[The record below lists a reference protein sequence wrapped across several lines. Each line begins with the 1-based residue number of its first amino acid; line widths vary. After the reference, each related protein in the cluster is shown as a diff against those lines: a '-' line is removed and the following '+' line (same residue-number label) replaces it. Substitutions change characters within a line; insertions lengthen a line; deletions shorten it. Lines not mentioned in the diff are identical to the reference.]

1 MTDRQQSLARGISV
15 LGIAGLI
22 CKIVGVLYKIPLA
35 RTIGPMGMGVYH
47 QVFPTYNLLLTL
59 SSAGIPVAISRM
71 VAGYL
76 ATDDKKSAWQVFR
89 VSLYILAVLG
99 LLGTLLMLALS
110 PSLAAL
116 KGTPDA
122 DKSFMAIAPSL
133 LFVALLSAFRGFMQG
148 RRRMVPTAVSQ
159 LIEQVGKVFVA
170 LPFAVLG
177 MQRGGFVMGAAGA
190 LLGTSIA
197 EAAALIYMMVDYRG
211 ARTEFAAL
219 PDSHHAA
226 EPARTLARELIMIS
240 VPITIGACIV
250 PIAGEVDSVMLV
262 RMMKNYLPAGE
273 ALIRYGTYTG
283 LVFPLI
289 NVPTALA
296 MATATNLVPSISGA
310 FEKRDYERIA
320 RESGTG
326 MRIAS
331 VIGFPCAI
339 GLSLLAEP
347 ILMLMFSG
355 DQYTLEQLRT
365 GARLLEVSALTI
377 ALFTMVQTTSG
388 ILQGLHRQRIP
399 MITLALGVGLKIL
412 LNYTLVRVPAINIH
426 GAPYASI
433 LCYFASMV
441 PNLYFVAKHGRM
453 KFNVGDLLL
462 RPLAASMVMAA
473 ALWGLK
479 ALLGERLSGSLLWML
494 LAIAVAVVVYLIAAL
509 FFRAIRD
516 EDLPGRFRRK
526 KSNA

>member
-1 MTDRQQSLARGISV
+1 MTDRQHSLAKGISI

-35 RTIGPMGMGVYH
+35 QTIGPMGMGVYH

-76 ATDDKKSAWQVFR
+76 ATDDKRSARQVFS
-89 VSLYILAVLG
+89 VSITILAVLG
-99 LLGTLLMLALS
+99 LMGMLLMLALS

-133 LFVALLSAFRGFMQG
+133 LFVSLLSAFRGFMQG

-190 LLGTSIA
+190 LLGTSVA
-197 EAAALIYMMVDYRG
+197 EAAALIYMMFDYRA
-211 ARTEFAAL
+211 ARAGFAAL
-219 PDSHHAA
+219 PDSHHTAV
-226 EPARTLARELIMIS
+226 PSRTLARELIMIS

-262 RMMKNYLPAGE
+262 RMMKNYLPDSE

-310 FEKRDYERIA
+310 FEKKDYPRIA

-331 VIGFPCAI
+331 VIGFPSAI

-347 ILMLMFSG
+347 ILVLLFSG
-355 DQYTLEQLRT
+355 DQYTLAQLRT
-365 GARLLEVSALTI
+365 GARLLEISALTI

-426 GAPYASI
+426 GAPFASI

-441 PNLYFVAKHGRM
+441 PNLYYVAKYGRM
-453 KFNVGDLLL
+453 KLDVRDLLL
-462 RPLAASMVMAA
+462 RPLAASLAMALA
-473 ALWGLK
+473 VWGLK
-479 ALLGERLSGSLLWML
+479 MLLGDRLSTHFLWML
-494 LAIAVAVVVYLIAAL
+494 VTIVVAIVIYFVAA
-509 FFRAIRD
+509 RAFKAIKE
-516 EDLPGRFRRK
+516 EDLPARFRRK
-526 KSNA
+526 KGNA